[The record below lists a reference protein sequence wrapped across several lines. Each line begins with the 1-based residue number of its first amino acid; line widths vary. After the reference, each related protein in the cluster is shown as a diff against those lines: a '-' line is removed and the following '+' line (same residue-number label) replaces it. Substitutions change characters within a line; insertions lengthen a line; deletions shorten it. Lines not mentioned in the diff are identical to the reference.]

1 MFKGSQGWFPWFPSR
16 RPHIHHPSRV
26 PRTAPSFSVPPLKL
40 SSSPTL
46 NAPMRYIRFLKPPRV
61 VTVKGTSKQEISCL
75 VTIVSDLGD
84 SFLLY
89 DIQLSAELLSG
100 RSEEIIVW
108 RTVQWSAGMRTLSVT
123 FPLTNARKSSI
134 LRVRVGFGSKLKC
147 DQYSMLSEDGAC
159 GVLSAWS
166 SSFVVSAPTSEA
178 RKLVQRRFTLPGG
191 SVMTMYEETGES
203 IARHL
208 W

>member
-1 MFKGSQGWFPWFPSR
+1 MCSKSPKVPIVPSR

-26 PRTAPSFSVPPLKL
+26 PRTAPSIFAPPLKL
-40 SSSPTL
+40 SLSPTL

-61 VTVKGTSKQEISCL
+61 VTVKSTSKQEISCL
-75 VTIVSDLGD
+75 VTIASDLGD
-84 SFLLY
+84 SFLPH

-100 RSEEIIVW
+100 PSDEVVVW
-108 RTVQWSAGMRTLSVT
+108 RTVQWSAGMRTLPIT
-123 FPLTNARKSSI
+123 FPLANTRKSSK

-147 DQYSMLSEDGAC
+147 DEYSMLSEDGAC

-166 SSFVVSAPTSEA
+166 SSFGVSAPTSEA
-178 RKLVQRRFTLPGG
+178 SKLVQRRFRLPSG
-191 SVMTMYEETGES
+191 SVVTMYEETGES